1 MLFRFYIIVFL
12 FLNFLHIHAQES
24 GLILSEKIKKE
35 KIHFQFIKNLVI
47 VPVTFN
53 NQPMN
58 FIIDS
63 GLKETILFSQFDQTI
78 DKKDIQTITLKGLGK
93 DAKDTKGFYSKNNKL
108 AVGNHYLATNANII
122 IIQDENFNLF
132 SRLGIDVHGIIG
144 SEFFKNH
151 PIEIDYAKQKITIYA
166 TIKEVKKLKKY
177 QSKALEISTENKP
190 FTSIDFFYER
200 EFTDQKMLIDIG
212 NSDGLWLFKNEIK
225 NLAPLNHA
233 FDDELGKGFNGII
246 NGERGTITSVNLG
259 KYKLHYPLIA
269 VPDYESIQYINLKNN
284 RKGSLGNEVLRR
296 FSIILDYRNK
306 TFYYKSNRNFR
317 DAFHYNRSGLTIIHD
332 EFEWKNEKVN
342 VDFQQRSASE
352 TNTFSPQKVNYQIV
366 MKPVYKIESVRKN
379 SNADL
384 IGLKAND
391 ILEKLNGKQVNKM
404 SLDDIELFMKQN
416 EFQKVSVEILRNN
429 QSLVY
434 KFVLEI
440 PY

>member
-1 MLFRFYIIVFL
+1 
-12 FLNFLHIHAQES
+12 
-24 GLILSEKIKKE
+24 
-35 KIHFQFIKNLVI
+35 
-47 VPVTFN
+47 
-53 NQPMN
+53 
-58 FIIDS
+58 
-63 GLKETILFSQFDQTI
+63 
-78 DKKDIQTITLKGLGK
+78 
-93 DAKDTKGFYSKNNKL
+93 
-108 AVGNHYLATNANII
+108 
-122 IIQDENFNLF
+122 
-132 SRLGIDVHGIIG
+132 
-144 SEFFKNH
+144 
-151 PIEIDYAKQKITIYA
+151 
-166 TIKEVKKLKKY
+166 
-177 QSKALEISTENKP
+177 
-190 FTSIDFFYER
+190 
-200 EFTDQKMLIDIG
+200 MLIDIG

-246 NGERGTITSVNLG
+246 NGERSTITSVNLG

-391 ILEKLNGKQVNKM
+391 RLIKLNGKHVNNM
-404 SLDDIELFMKQN
+404 SLNDIENFMKQN
-416 EFQKVSVEILRNN
+416 EFQEISVEILRNN